1 EGTRTESKDYRKKGN
16 VTYLNR
22 PTLRNPKPQYSGN
35 LQSSFIQDVMTT
47 PILLSEVDI
56 LRRRVME
63 MEAKDEELIRMA
75 DQCRELDH
83 RLTKENR
90 LCHGLKVEVV
100 KLNGRINKL
109 DRVEEALGK
118 SRQDCSVLKNSLE
131 QETEARKMLTAE
143 LDTLRVKVRELEAV
157 EGRMEKT
164 ETVVRQ
170 DLCKLR
176 SLTVALVEER
186 KSMAEKLKQAEEKMN
201 RKESQRNEL
210 GSSATAERLKEESQ
224 TALRFSTDF
233 EEKIKSIVKEKT
245 ELQNRLKTEEEKN
258 RELEGKITTMKKKL
272 DAFDNNRKKEKYSH
286 ISIPN
291 NHTDDNKIKEL
302 TQELDAL
309 RKRLQDKEVLK
320 RELLKVEKDF
330 EFLEKKLQEEQQ
342 RTQALTGELEL
353 AKKELSR
360 YEHEEKQEVNQ
371 EHLLLCHLQ
380 KEQVKSRLLTKELDS
395 LKEKLQKLTG
405 TEESICRVQVDHT
418 RLQRKLTQQ
427 EIQNKKLAMEME
439 DLRSELEEYKHIQ
452 NLHFNKGV
460 QTEPAENSV
469 PDLNRCH
476 KRSNEETSGQHVN
489 NNTSASNRSSLVY
502 KKAQTLNGE
511 VMMLTHT
518 PGQPLHIKVTPHHTR
533 NTATFEISG
542 PSGENATS
550 YTTTAAVVP
559 SPGMSPKRRIS
570 ITPASNTD
578 SSPNCTTSQL
588 VTSNLSSSSI
598 TPDNSSPMKIVTV
611 RTCSPEP
618 SEALG
623 QSSFCSTPEQLSKW
637 QSEESESND
646 TSPSILTAEDSKI
659 HIHLG
664 SQYLPSLNG
673 TDGRSLHTVGPYCLQ
688 HQQSTQVIS
697 NGCLVKSVGKIT
709 SSITISP
716 ALAPASS
723 NITVKGLYSC
733 LSRIYQIY
741 MSDT

>member
-1 EGTRTESKDYRKKGN
+1 
-16 VTYLNR
+16 
-22 PTLRNPKPQYSGN
+22 
-35 LQSSFIQDVMTT
+35 MTT

-75 DQCRELDH
+75 DQCLELDH
-83 RLTKENR
+83 RLTIENR
-90 LCHGLKVEVV
+90 LCHSLKVEVV
-100 KLNGRINKL
+100 KLNGRIYKL

-118 SRQDCSVLKNSLE
+118 SRQDCSILKNSLE

-186 KSMAEKLKQAEEKMN
+186 KSMAEKLKQAEEKMD

-233 EEKIKSIVKEKT
+233 EEKIKSIVKEKA

-309 RKRLQDKEVLK
+309 RKRLQDKEALK
-320 RELLKVEKDF
+320 RELLKVEKEF

-427 EIQNKKLAMEME
+427 EIQNKELAMEME
-439 DLRSELEEYKHIQ
+439 ELRSELEEYKHIQ
-452 NLHFNKGV
+452 NFHFNKGV

-476 KRSNEETSGQHVN
+476 KRSNDETSRQHVN

-502 KKAQTLNGE
+502 SFHSDSSSIYSRSHSEPEKAQTLNGE

-559 SPGMSPKRRIS
+559 SPGMSPKQRIS

-578 SSPNCTTSQL
+578 SSPNCTTSQLNPVSISQL

-623 QSSFCSTPEQLSKW
+623 QSSFCNTPEQLSKW

-733 LSRIYQIY
+733 E
-741 MSDT
+741 

>member
-1 EGTRTESKDYRKKGN
+1 
-16 VTYLNR
+16 
-22 PTLRNPKPQYSGN
+22 
-35 LQSSFIQDVMTT
+35 MTT
-47 PILLSEVDI
+47 PILLTEVDV

-83 RLTKENR
+83 RLAKENR

-100 KLNGRINKL
+100 KLNGRISEL

-118 SRQDCSVLKNSLE
+118 SKQDCSVLKSSLE
-131 QETEARKMLTAE
+131 QESEARKILTAE
-143 LDTLRVKVRELEAV
+143 VDTLRVKVMELEAV

-164 ETVVRQ
+164 EMVVRQ

-176 SLTVALVEER
+176 TLTVALVEER
-186 KSMAEKLKQAEEKMN
+186 KGMAEKLKQAEEKMK
-201 RKESQRNEL
+201 RRESQRNEERSL
-210 GSSATAERLKEESQ
+210 AATERLREESQ
-224 TALRFSTDF
+224 TASRLGTDF
-233 EEKIKSIVKEKT
+233 EEKIKSIVKEKA
-245 ELQNRLKTEEEKN
+245 ELQNRLKSEEEKN

-272 DAFDNNRKKEKYSH
+272 DAFDNNRKKEKYAH

-291 NHTDDNKIKEL
+291 NHTEDNKIREL
-302 TQELDAL
+302 TQELDML

-320 RELLKVEKDF
+320 RELIKAEKDF
-330 EFLEKKLQEEQQ
+330 EFLEKKLQEEQR
-342 RTQALTGELEL
+342 RTQSLTGELEL

-405 TEESICRVQVDHT
+405 TEESICRVQMDHT

-427 EIQNKKLAMEME
+427 EIKNKKLAVEME
-439 DLRSELEEYKHIQ
+439 ELKSELEEYRHIQ
-452 NLHFNKGV
+452 NLHLNKGV
-460 QTEPAENSV
+460 QTELEENMV
-469 PDLNRCH
+469 PDL
-476 KRSNEETSGQHVN
+476 KRSNDENDQHVSHN
-489 NNTSASNRSSLVY
+489 VSTPNRSSLVY
-502 KKAQTLNGE
+502 SFHSDNSSIYSRSNSETDKPQTLNGE
-511 VMMLTHT
+511 VMMLTHM
-518 PGQPLHIKVTPHHTR
+518 PGQPLHIKVMPHHAR

-542 PSGENATS
+542 PSGETAAS
-550 YTTTAAVVP
+550 YTTTAAVIP
-559 SPGMSPKRRIS
+559 SPKRRIS
-570 ITPASNTD
+570 ITPAANPDSP
-578 SSPNCTTSQL
+578 SSPDSTASQL
-588 VTSNLSSSSI
+588 VTSNLSSGSIAPDSS
-598 TPDNSSPMKIVTV
+598 SQMKIVTV

-618 SEALG
+618 SEALSP
-623 QSSFCSTPEQLSKW
+623 SSFCSTAEQLSKW
-637 QSEESESND
+637 QSQESDGINA
-646 TSPSILTAEDSKI
+646 SPSVITAEDSKI

-664 SQYLPSLNG
+664 SQYLPTLNG
-673 TDGRSLHTVGPYCLQ
+673 MDGRSPHAAGPYCLQ

-716 ALAPASS
+716 ALAPASHSS

-733 LSRIYQIY
+733 E
-741 MSDT
+741 